1 MTDQVLLDIVEG
13 SITHAARSGGGF
25 SVARAMAFDQLQ
37 RNGLNAN
44 YDYNDVDAALN
55 EALGVAG
62 TPKALG
68 DPVPEDGPLV
78 QRDVNALAG
87 GTPKPLGLAAPPTQK
102 PLGQLLP
109 E

>member
-25 SVARAMAFDQLQ
+25 SVARAMAFDQLL
-37 RNGLNAN
+37 RNGLDAS
-44 YDYNDVDAALN
+44 YDDNEVDAALN
-55 EALGVAG
+55 EVLGVAG

-68 DPVPEDGPLV
+68 DPLTEWGSQPLV
-78 QRDVNALAG
+78 QRVWTADSDVNALA
-87 GTPKPLGLAAPPTQK
+87 PTQK